1 MSQIPEPEPEEP
13 EDTSWMATFSD
24 MVTLLLV
31 FFVLLVSMSTV
42 EVKRFQSV
50 FGSMRMAFG
59 GLTSSEIAGGQMQ
72 SNTNSENMQQAVQDL
87 MRIRQ
92 ELLKNQENVFDAI
105 QSYLSKKN
113 VEGDVGAVLD
123 EGTITLTIGDNLLF
137 KEGSE
142 ELSPGAEEQL
152 ATILEVIEANREMT
166 VNIKGYTDDSPIPPT
181 ARFKDNWELSAL
193 RAVNVLRWLVA
204 HNIDP
209 LRITATGM
217 GDLNPRFPNDS
228 PENRAKNRRVE
239 FCLERQVMK

>member
-13 EDTSWMATFSD
+13 EDTSWLATYGD

-59 GLTSSEIAGGQMQ
+59 GLTASEVAGGQSMANINNNAQQ
-72 SNTNSENMQQAVQDL
+72 SVQDL

-92 ELLKNQENVFDAI
+92 ELLKNQENVFNAI
-105 QSYLSKKN
+105 QSFLSKKN

-123 EGTITLTIGDNLLF
+123 EGTITLTIGDSLLF
-137 KEGSE
+137 REGSE
-142 ELSPGAEEQL
+142 ELGPEAEEQL
-152 ATILEVIEANREMT
+152 KTVLEVIESNREMT
-166 VNIKGYTDDSPIPPT
+166 VNIKGYTDDSPIPEG
-181 ARFKDNWELSAL
+181 ARFKNNWELSAL
-193 RAVNVLRWLVA
+193 RAVNVLRWLVD
-204 HNIDP
+204 HGIDP

>member
-13 EDTSWMATFSD
+13 EDNSWLATYGD

-59 GLTSSEIAGGQMQ
+59 GLTASEVAGGQSMANINNNAQQ
-72 SNTNSENMQQAVQDL
+72 SVQDL

-92 ELLKNQENVFDAI
+92 ELLKNQENVFNAV

-123 EGTITLTIGDNLLF
+123 EGTITLTIGDSLLF

-142 ELSPGAEEQL
+142 ELGPEAEEQL
-152 ATILEVIEANREMT
+152 NTVLEVIESNREMT
-166 VNIKGYTDDSPIPPT
+166 VN
-181 ARFKDNWELSAL
+181 NWELTAL
-193 RAVNVLRWLVA
+193 RAVNVLRWLVD
-204 HNIDP
+204 HGIDP

>member
-1 MSQIPEPEPEEP
+1 MGDIPEPEPDEP
-13 EDTSWMATFSD
+13 EDMAWLATYGD

-59 GLTSSEIAGGQMQ
+59 GLSASEIAGGQMQ
-72 SNTNSENMQQAVQDL
+72 SNIDSNTQQSVQDL

-92 ELLKNQENVFDAI
+92 ELLKNQENVFNAI

-123 EGTITLTIGDNLLF
+123 EGTITLTIGDSLLF
-137 KEGSE
+137 APGSE
-142 ELSPGAEEQL
+142 ELSEGAEEQL
-152 ATILEVIEANREMT
+152 ETILEIIEANREMT
-166 VNIKGYTDDSPIPPT
+166 VNIKGYTDDSTIPEG
-181 ARFKDNWELSAL
+181 ARFKNNWELSAL
-193 RAVNVLRWLVA
+193 RAVNVLRWLID
-204 HNIDP
+204 HGIDP

-228 PENRAKNRRVE
+228 PENKAKNRRVE
-239 FCLERQVMK
+239 FCLERQVVK

>member
-1 MSQIPEPEPEEP
+1 MGDIPEPEPDEP
-13 EDTSWMATFSD
+13 EDMAWLATYGD

-59 GLTSSEIAGGQMQ
+59 GLSASEIAGGQMQ
-72 SNTNSENMQQAVQDL
+72 SNIDSNTQQSVQDL

-92 ELLKNQENVFDAI
+92 ELLKNQENIFNAI

-123 EGTITLTIGDNLLF
+123 EGTITLTIGDSLLF
-137 KEGSE
+137 APGSE
-142 ELSPGAEEQL
+142 ELSEGAEEQL
-152 ATILEVIEANREMT
+152 ETILEIIEANREMT
-166 VNIKGYTDDSPIPPT
+166 VNIKGYTDDSAIPEG
-181 ARFKDNWELSAL
+181 ARFKNNWELSAL
-193 RAVNVLRWLVA
+193 RAVNVLRWLID
-204 HNIDP
+204 HGIDP

-239 FCLERQVMK
+239 FCLERQVVK

>member
-1 MSQIPEPEPEEP
+1 MGNIPEPEPDEP
-13 EDTSWMATFSD
+13 EDMAWLATYGD

-59 GLTSSEIAGGQMQ
+59 GLSASEIAGGQMQ
-72 SNTNSENMQQAVQDL
+72 SNIDSNTQQSVQDL

-92 ELLKNQENVFDAI
+92 ELLKNQENVFNAI

-123 EGTITLTIGDNLLF
+123 EGTITLTIGDSLLF
-137 KEGSE
+137 APGSE
-142 ELSPGAEEQL
+142 ELSEGAEEQL
-152 ATILEVIEANREMT
+152 ETVLEIIEANREMT
-166 VNIKGYTDDSPIPPT
+166 VNIKGYTDDSAIPEG
-181 ARFKDNWELSAL
+181 ARFKNNWELSAL
-193 RAVNVLRWLVA
+193 RAVNVLRWLID
-204 HNIDP
+204 HGIDP

-239 FCLERQVMK
+239 FCLERQVVK

>member
-1 MSQIPEPEPEEP
+1 MNQIPEPEPEES

-31 FFVLLVSMSTV
+31 FFVLLVSMSNV
-42 EVKRFQSV
+42 EVKRFQTV

-59 GLTSSEIAGGQMQ
+59 GLSSSEVAGGQMQ
-72 SNTNSENMQQAVQDL
+72 SNANNNMQQSVQDL

-152 ATILEVIEANREMT
+152 GTILEVIEANREMT
-166 VNIKGYTDDSPIPPT
+166 VNIKGYTDDSPIPAG
-181 ARFKDNWELSAL
+181 ARFKNNWELSAL
-193 RAVNVLRWLVA
+193 RAVNVLRWLVE
-204 HNIDP
+204 HGIDP

-228 PENRAKNRRVE
+228 PKNRAKNRRVE

>member
-1 MSQIPEPEPEEP
+1 MGDIPEPEPDEP
-13 EDTSWMATFSD
+13 EDMAWLATYGD

-59 GLTSSEIAGGQMQ
+59 GLSASEIAGGQMQ
-72 SNTNSENMQQAVQDL
+72 SNIDSNTQQSVQDL

-92 ELLKNQENVFDAI
+92 ELLKNQENVFNAI

-123 EGTITLTIGDNLLF
+123 EGTITLTIGDSLLF
-137 KEGSE
+137 APGSE
-142 ELSPGAEEQL
+142 ELSEGAEEQL
-152 ATILEVIEANREMT
+152 ETILEIIEANREMT
-166 VNIKGYTDDSPIPPT
+166 VNIKGYTDDSAIPQG
-181 ARFKDNWELSAL
+181 ARFKNNWELSAL
-193 RAVNVLRWLVA
+193 RAVNVLRWLID
-204 HNIDP
+204 HGIDP

-239 FCLERQVMK
+239 FCLERQVVK

>member
-1 MSQIPEPEPEEP
+1 MNQIPEPEPEES

-42 EVKRFQSV
+42 EVKRFQTV

-59 GLTSSEIAGGQMQ
+59 GLSSSEVAGGQMQ
-72 SNTNSENMQQAVQDL
+72 SNANNNMQQSVQDL

-92 ELLKNQENVFDAI
+92 EILKNQENVFEAI

-152 ATILEVIEANREMT
+152 GTILEVIEANREMT
-166 VNIKGYTDDSPIPPT
+166 VNIKGYTDDSPIPEG

-193 RAVNVLRWLVA
+193 RAVNVLRWLVE
-204 HNIDP
+204 HGIDP

>member
-1 MSQIPEPEPEEP
+1 MGDIPEPEPDEP
-13 EDTSWMATFSD
+13 EDMAWLATYGD

-59 GLTSSEIAGGQMQ
+59 GLSASEIAGGQMQ
-72 SNTNSENMQQAVQDL
+72 SNIDSNTQQSVQDL

-92 ELLKNQENVFDAI
+92 ELLKNQENVFNAI

-123 EGTITLTIGDNLLF
+123 EGTITLTIGDSLLF
-137 KEGSE
+137 APGSE
-142 ELSPGAEEQL
+142 ELSEGAEEQL
-152 ATILEVIEANREMT
+152 ETILEIIEANREMT
-166 VNIKGYTDDSPIPPT
+166 VNIKGYTDDSAIPEG
-181 ARFKDNWELSAL
+181 ARFKNNWELSAL
-193 RAVNVLRWLVA
+193 RAVNVLRWLID
-204 HNIDP
+204 HGIDP

-239 FCLERQVMK
+239 FCLERQVVK

>member
-1 MSQIPEPEPEEP
+1 MGDIPEPEPDEP
-13 EDTSWMATFSD
+13 EDMAWLATYGD

-59 GLTSSEIAGGQMQ
+59 GLSASEIAGGQMQ
-72 SNTNSENMQQAVQDL
+72 SNIDSNTQQSVQDL

-92 ELLKNQENVFDAI
+92 ELLKNQENVFNAI

-123 EGTITLTIGDNLLF
+123 EGTITLTIGDSLLF
-137 KEGSE
+137 APGSE
-142 ELSPGAEEQL
+142 ELSEGAEEQL
-152 ATILEVIEANREMT
+152 ETILEIIEANREMT
-166 VNIKGYTDDSPIPPT
+166 VNIKGYTDDSAIPEG
-181 ARFKDNWELSAL
+181 ARFKNNWELSAL
-193 RAVNVLRWLVA
+193 RAVNVLRWLID
-204 HNIDP
+204 HGIDP

-228 PENRAKNRRVE
+228 PENKAKNRRVE
-239 FCLERQVMK
+239 FCLERQVVK